1 MGFGG
6 DELGDMGMGGDEL
19 EDMGAWEEGQWETG
33 RGSKGKEGLETLTW
47 DERSW
52 RP

>member
-33 RGSKGKEGLETLTW
+33 RGLETLTCLETLTW